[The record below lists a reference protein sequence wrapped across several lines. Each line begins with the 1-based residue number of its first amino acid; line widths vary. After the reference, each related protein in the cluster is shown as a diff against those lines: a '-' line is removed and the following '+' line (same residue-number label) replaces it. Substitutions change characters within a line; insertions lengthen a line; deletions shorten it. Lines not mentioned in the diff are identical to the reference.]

1 MAFSKAFPRRS
12 DKSVFP
18 KWEDVELDEAE
29 EKEIEEKARQE
40 NIRLFK
46 QCLDDANKII
56 RERGLKPFQND
67 LVKIAITLFEKQSSH
82 TVYWK
87 ERSAKE
93 KAKA

>member
-18 KWEDVELDEAE
+18 RWEDVELNEAE

-56 RERGLKPFQND
+56 REKGLKPFQTD
-67 LVKIAITLFEKQSSH
+67 LVKIAITLFEKQASH

-93 KAKA
+93 KTKA